1 MWKDGHC
8 EFLGSFVEGVDGV
21 HGVVKIDGVGTERG
35 AEIFSDLV
43 VASVQCGVA
52 RAFFGW
58 TVFRVGAR
66 VSYWGCCGP

>member
-1 MWKDGHC
+1 M
-8 EFLGSFVEGVDGV
+8 EGVDGV

-58 TVFRVGAR
+58 TVFRVGTC
-66 VSYWGCCGP
+66 VSC